1 MSVIDA
7 ETIATPRLVLLPL
20 LVEHAHEMV
29 GVLSDPRL
37 YTFTGGSPPTPV
49 VLRARYERL
58 ARGSP
63 DPAVTWCNWVI
74 KLSDAGR
81 LAGTVQATISTHAE
95 GLMAEIAWVVGTPWQ
110 GRGIATEAAKALIA
124 WLGDQSVRAVIAHI
138 HPDNR
143 ASAGVAT
150 AAGLTPT
157 REWQE
162 GEQRWHLR
170 ITS

>member
-1 MSVIDA
+1 
-7 ETIATPRLVLLPL
+7 
-20 LVEHAHEMV
+20 MV

-37 YTFTGGSPPTPV
+37 YTYTGGSPPTLAA
-49 VLRARYERL
+49 LRARYERL

-74 KLSDAGR
+74 ELSAADQ
-81 LAGTVQATISTHAE
+81 LAGTVQATIGTRAD
-95 GLMAEIAWVVGTPWQ
+95 GLVAEIAWVVGTPWQ
-110 GRGIATEAAKALIA
+110 GQGIATEAAKALIA
-124 WLGDQSVRAVIAHI
+124 WLARQPVRAVIAHI

-143 ASAGVAT
+143 ASAGVAA

-162 GEQRWHLR
+162 GEQRWRLT
-170 ITS
+170 ITP